1 MRKGLDGE
9 MVPKLRVFV
18 LSGNVFLAHM
28 QLLPWVV
35 GGGEPQ
41 DPVVGQEGILVA
53 RHCDLPGSE
62 SGTSGTW

>member
-1 MRKGLDGE
+1 MRKDLDDK
-9 MVPKLRVFV
+9 VIPKLRVFG
-18 LSGNVFLAHM
+18 LSGNLFLAHM

-53 RHCDLPGSE
+53 RHCDLPE
-62 SGTSGTW
+62 SQDGTSGTW

>member
-9 MVPKLRVFV
+9 VVPKLRVFG
-18 LSGNVFLAHM
+18 LSGNLFLAHM

-41 DPVVGQEGILVA
+41 DPVVG
-53 RHCDLPGSE
+53 
-62 SGTSGTW
+62 